1 MPTTRRTGPGRSC
14 TVQQTG
20 LKENEKQAPDVL
32 SGALKTGFEEK
43 HMASTVRALVITG
56 YGTNCEVEC
65 AHAARLA
72 GVDRVEIAHFADI
85 VEGRIV
91 IGDFNFLIF
100 PGGFLDGD
108 DLGAAQAAAQR
119 WKHSS
124 PKKGR
129 PLVEQ
134 LMDFIRDGGLILGI
148 CNGFQLLVKLGLLP
162 ALDENYLE
170 RQVSLAHN
178 ASARY
183 EDRWCLLAVN
193 EKSPCVFTK
202 GLQSLYIPVR
212 HGEGKL
218 VPMDEATLER
228 LQAENLVVV
237 QYADPESGR
246 PTQDYPYNPNGS
258 PMGIAGLCDPSGR
271 IFGLM
276 PHPEAYNHP
285 TNHPGWTR
293 GESGTIGLAIFTN
306 AVNFLRA

>member
-1 MPTTRRTGPGRSC
+1 MPSAT
-14 TVQQTG
+14 
-20 LKENEKQAPDVL
+20 
-32 SGALKTGFEEK
+32 
-43 HMASTVRALVITG
+43 LVITG

-72 GVDRVEIAHFADI
+72 GADSVVIAHFADI
-85 VEGRIV
+85 AGSKVVLENF
-91 IGDFNFLIF
+91 DFIIF

-119 WKHSS
+119 WKYAT
-124 PKKGR
+124 PKTGA

-134 LMDFIRDGGLILGI
+134 LLAFIRKGGLILGI

-162 ALDENYLE
+162 ALGNKYLE

-183 EDRWCLLAVN
+183 EDRWCRLAVN
-193 EKSPCVFTK
+193 PQSPCVFTK
-202 GLQSLYIPVR
+202 GLSSLYIPVR
-212 HGEGKL
+212 HGEGNL
-218 VPMDEATLER
+218 VPKDEATLQD
-228 LQAENLVVV
+228 LQKEQLIVL
-237 QYADPESGR
+237 QYAHPETGLA
-246 PTQDYPYNPNGS
+246 TLEYPYNPNGS
-258 PMGIAGLCDPSGR
+258 PRGIAGLCDPSGR

-293 GESGTIGLAIFTN
+293 GESAVPGTVIFENAIR
-306 AVNFLRA
+306 FLHGRKTQ